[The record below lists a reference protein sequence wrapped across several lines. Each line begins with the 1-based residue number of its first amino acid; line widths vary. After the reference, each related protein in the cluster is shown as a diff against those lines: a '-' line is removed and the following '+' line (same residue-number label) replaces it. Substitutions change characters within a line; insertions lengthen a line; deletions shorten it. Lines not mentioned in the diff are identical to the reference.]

1 MRKILYVSGTR
12 ADFGLL
18 SSTLKLAHQ
27 DPGLEI
33 SVCVT
38 GMHLAPGYG
47 NTVNEIEESG
57 LRICDRIPVLLED
70 TSGAS
75 MARALADEL
84 AGMIPVFEKER
95 PDLVLLLGDRGEML
109 AGALAAIHLNLPVV
123 HIHGGERSG
132 TVDEPVRHAI
142 SKLAHYHFAA
152 TENSQKRLIQMGEAE
167 ENIFITGAPGLDG
180 LKSLAQK
187 SREQLCSELNFDS
200 NVPLALV
207 LFHPVLAEEAAA
219 GDQITCLMDTLQMC
233 KTQSVALM
241 PNSDAG
247 GNRIRSALEKYR
259 GKEGVNLQVHL
270 PRIDFV
276 SLMKNADIMVG
287 NSSSGIIEAATFGTP
302 VVNVGQRQ
310 QHRERN
316 ANVIDVPVEPTAIAN
331 AVRQAFTRG
340 RFPEKNIYGNGDA
353 GTRIVDLLKT
363 LPITPELLNKTNAY

>member
-12 ADFGLL
+12 ADFGLF
-18 SSTLKLAHQ
+18 SSTLQLVHQ
-27 DPGLEI
+27 NPDLSI

-47 NTVNEIEESG
+47 NTVSEIEESD
-57 LRICDRIPVLLED
+57 LRICGRVPVTLED
-70 TSGAS
+70 TSGVS

-84 AGMIPVFEKER
+84 AGMIPIFEKER

-109 AGALAAIHLNLPVV
+109 AGALAAIHLNIPTV

-152 TENSQKRLIQMGEAE
+152 TENSKKRLVRMGELE
-167 ENIFITGAPGLDG
+167 DHIFVTGAPGLDG
-180 LKSLAQK
+180 LQPLARR
-187 SREQLCSELNFDS
+187 SREDLCRELNLDPKA
-200 NVPLALV
+200 PLALV
-207 LFHPVLAEEAAA
+207 LFHPVLAEEEAA
-219 GDQITCLMDTLQMC
+219 GEQITSLMDALRKC
-233 KTQSVALM
+233 KTQCVVLM

-247 GNRIRSALEKYR
+247 GNRIRNALEKYR
-259 GKEGVNLQVHL
+259 GQKGINLQVHL

-287 NSSSGIIEAATFGTP
+287 NSSSGIIEAASFGTP

-316 ANVIDVPVEPTAIAN
+316 ANVMDVSVETGAIAE
-331 AVRQAFTRG
+331 AVEKALGKG
-340 RFPEKNIYGNGDA
+340 RFSEKNIYGNGDA
-353 GTRIVDLLKT
+353 GRRIVDLLKT
-363 LPITPELLNKTNAY
+363 LPITPDLLNKTNTY